1 MPFQRPYQPQHPIT
15 TKQFTNHWSW
25 IEMNTS
31 PMTFYLMKSSW
42 ESLLLIWLNNCS
54 FIFELHLSSFG
65 LHYNLITID
74 TTILVQAKCHIYS
87 SLFLHISGNKNHFAY
102 WCIIGWHR
110 CSTPLL
116 IMTIFHC
123 VPYLTFTNNN
133 NTLDKTICTSKA
145 RWQTYN
151 Q

>member
-1 MPFQRPYQPQHPIT
+1 
-15 TKQFTNHWSW
+15 
-25 IEMNTS
+25 MNTS

-54 FIFELHLSSFG
+54 FIFQLHLSNFG
-65 LHYNLITID
+65 LHYYLITID
-74 TTILVQAKCHIYS
+74 TNISVQAKCHTCS
-87 SLFLHISGNKNHFAY
+87 SWFLHISGNKNHFAY
-102 WCIIGWHR
+102 WCITRWHK

-116 IMTIFHC
+116 IVTIFHC
-123 VPYLTFTNNN
+123 VPYLAFTNNN